1 MTTRINSMTLYLPH
15 HFCDQ
20 QTDPL
25 KPEQIIENL
34 SAFEQIEQSLSD
46 PNLLLNT
53 PSIRNQD
60 NKKLLL
66 IGGAPSVRKNLD
78 PLNDENYR
86 RVFTGGAVKFLG
98 ESEITQPRAGDI
110 VFLSNPQSPYDVTM
124 PDNLEGADVIIATHC
139 TPETFSALQSANAN
153 IIPFNE
159 YIKDKSPDHVRTEND
174 TVFNIAYSALPTAFA
189 MMVEYFG
196 YSHLATLGWD
206 GGDMNDVDPAILE
219 TLRDILKTGNP
230 YHYGNEPMELAM
242 ALEGIKTKPEITNSL
257 VIEFISEGQN
267 TGLLTE
273 ISVNSSTPLFDAI
286 RRGQGSLPQPNSAPK
301 LKR

>member
-1 MTTRINSMTLYLPH
+1 MALHLPY

-20 QTDPL
+20 ASDPVKL
-25 KPEQIIENL
+25 EQIIENL
-34 SAFEQIEQSLSD
+34 SAFEQIEHTLSD

-66 IGGAPSVRKNLD
+66 IGGAPSVRENLNH
-78 PLNDENYR
+78 LNDENYR
-86 RVFTGGAVKFLG
+86 RVFTGGSVKFLG
-98 ESEITQPRAGDI
+98 ESDLTKPRAGDI
-110 VFLSNPQSPYDVTM
+110 VFLSNPQSTYDVTM
-124 PDNLEGADVIIATHC
+124 PANLEGVDVIVATHC

-153 IIPFNE
+153 IIPFNG
-159 YIKDKSPDHVRTEND
+159 YIKDKSPDSVRTDND

-189 MMVEYFG
+189 MMVEHFDYT
-196 YSHLATLGWD
+196 HVATLGWD
-206 GGDMNDVDPAILE
+206 GGDMNDVDPVILE
-219 TLRDILKTGNP
+219 ALRDIHKTGNP

-242 ALEGIKTKPEITNSL
+242 ALEGIKTKPEITNFL

-273 ISVNSSTPLFDAI
+273 ISVNSSAPLFDAI
-286 RRGQGSLPQPNSAPK
+286 RRGQGSLPQPNSTPQ